1 MVHLGLYVGA
11 FSPYGPEVVQLRR
24 KFGHWN
30 STDEVG
36 FFEYVEAVKLTGDLS
51 VPAGQV
57 SSLSFILYLFK

>member
-1 MVHLGLYVGA
+1 MGA

-30 STDEVG
+30 STDEVE

-57 SSLSFILYLFK
+57 CRHFVYFNEQAGHLSNE